1 MGFSSEWNAS
11 TVGKD
16 EEREVTSARRHRDPI
31 IIPHRLEFLAASNVG
46 PNGVLGRQVEEHR

>member
-31 IIPHRLEFLAASNVG
+31 IILHKLEFLAASDVD
-46 PNGVLGRQVEEHR
+46 PNRVLGRPVEEHR